1 MHILRKLANTKI
13 YQKRKSPAVLPSRD
27 NLCDHADLQI
37 LWRGIPTSTE
47 LSPSWSSTH
56 WDRALRPFIR
66 VKLFPL
72 VTVVSHLP
80 SPFPFSWFQD
90 ITLPCILLPLALVF
104 FCLILDSFFR
114 HSLNNNVPES
124 CMVNPLFTLYS
135 SPGIFYPLLQVN
147 LPGVLLTWCG
157 WPSEY
162 LCLSTS
168 LLSATLLFPAA
179 CYWTFL
185 PGCLGSISA

>member
-27 NLCDHADLQI
+27 NPCDHVDLQI

-47 LSPSWSSTH
+47 LSPSWSSRH
-56 WDRALRPFIR
+56 WDRALRPFIW

-80 SPFPFSWFQD
+80 SPFPFYWFQD
-90 ITLPCILLPLALVF
+90 ITLPCVLLPLALVF
-104 FCLILDSFFR
+104 FCLILDSFAIPQIITSQRVAWLALF
-114 HSLNNNVPES
+114 
-124 CMVNPLFTLYS
+124 FTLYS

-147 LPGVLLTWCG
+147 LLGVLLTWCG